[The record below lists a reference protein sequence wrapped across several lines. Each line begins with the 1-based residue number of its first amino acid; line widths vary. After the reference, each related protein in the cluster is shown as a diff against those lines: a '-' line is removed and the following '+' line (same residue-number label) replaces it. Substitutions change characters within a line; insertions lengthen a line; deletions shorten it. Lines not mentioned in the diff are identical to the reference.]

1 MNRTKESLYI
11 GEPMRQ
17 QKNLVIFGYRVEF
30 DQVPRQGI
38 HQKFPLEKLKKS
50 MYSQPA
56 FLTLNIKK

>member
-1 MNRTKESLYI
+1 MVAKESLLV

-17 QKNLVIFGYRVEF
+17 QKNLVISGYRVEF
-30 DQVPRQGI
+30 DYISRQGI